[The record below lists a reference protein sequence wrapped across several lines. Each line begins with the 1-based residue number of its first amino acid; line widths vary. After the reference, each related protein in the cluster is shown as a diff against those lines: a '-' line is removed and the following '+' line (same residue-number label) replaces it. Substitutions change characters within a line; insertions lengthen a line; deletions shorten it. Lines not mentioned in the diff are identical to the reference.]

1 MIRPLTTA
9 CLAGII
15 AFGAAASATLA
26 QTRQQDRTVREVERQ
41 TERQIDQRDRRDM
54 QRQRDPQA
62 TLYGMRVAILT
73 GEGLHDGET
82 LMPMAYLQNRG
93 ARVTVIGLERGLV
106 KAYNSDIRV
115 RIERSIGEVSPDD
128 FDALVLPGGR
138 APSALRE
145 HSEVV
150 NFARDFF
157 NTGKPVAAI
166 CHGPQ
171 ILATA
176 GVLEGRNATCI
187 ESISD
192 EIREAGARY
201 QDRPVVRDR
210 NLVTSRIPDDIPVFL
225 AMTEATMIEHG
236 AQQQRRPDA
245 RPDRPERPERP
256 TSPARPGTGT
266 GSPR

>member
-1 MIRPLTTA
+1 
-9 CLAGII
+9 
-15 AFGAAASATLA
+15 
-26 QTRQQDRTVREVERQ
+26 
-41 TERQIDQRDRRDM
+41 M

-62 TLYGMRVAILT
+62 TLSGMRVAILT
-73 GEGLHDGET
+73 GEGLHDAET
-82 LMPMAYLQNRG
+82 LMPLAYLQNRG
-93 ARVTVIGLERGLV
+93 ARVTVIGVETGLV

-115 RIERSIGEVSPDD
+115 RVERSIAEVRPDD

-138 APSALRE
+138 APAQLRE

-150 NFARDFF
+150 NFAREFF
-157 NTGKPVAAI
+157 NSGKPVAAI

-187 ESISD
+187 ASISD

-225 AMTEATMIEHG
+225 AMIEATMIEHG
-236 AQQQRRPDA
+236 AQQQRRPET
-245 RPDRPERPERP
+245 RPERPATP
-256 TSPARPGTGT
+256 ASPARPG